1 MNDLYN
7 ARLQRTLNAIHME
20 PVDKIPFSYNGPAY
34 LAHEMGLTLKE
45 YHSDYARATDAVL
58 GFLQRH
64 PQIDTIHTPINCPYG
79 LVTLWL
85 SPVKVPG
92 KELPEDELWQMDEQE
107 IVTYE
112 DYVTIL
118 KEGFGP
124 WVQRVMKERLGDP
137 VGQMGPYLQYQPITV
152 RRLAEA
158 GLPVMNTGSSATPF
172 EHMCGGRT
180 LMNFFIDLVEEP
192 ELIKQVLDKVMEYDL
207 SSFERQLAAN
217 HPLGVWIGGWRGAPE
232 LLSHDTWMEFVWP
245 YLKKM
250 ILTAIDYGTLPILHF
265 DSCWDKE
272 LETLREL
279 PPRKCLLMLDGSTD
293 IRLAR
298 KVLDDRMCL
307 MGDVPARLLAF
318 GTPSEVYGYV
328 TRLIDD
334 VGPRTGLIVSSGCDT
349 PFNARPENVAA
360 MIQATQDYRPQ

>member
-1 MNDLYN
+1 
-7 ARLQRTLNAIHME
+7 ME

-34 LAHEMGLTLKE
+34 LARETGLTI
-45 YHSDYARATDAVL
+45 ARSITDFPAATDGVL
-58 GFLQRH
+58 RFFAAH
-64 PQIDTIHTPINCPYG
+64 PSVDTIHTPIISPHS
-79 LVTLWL
+79 LSTLWL
-85 SPVKVPG
+85 SPTLVPG
-92 KELPEDELWQMDEQE
+92 ADLPEDELWQVEEQE

-112 DYVTIL
+112 DYDAIL

-124 WVQRVMKERLGDP
+124 WVQRAMKERLGDP
-137 VGQMGPYLQYQPITV
+137 LARMQPYFDYEPICA
-152 RRLAEA
+152 RRLEEA
-158 GLPVMNTGSSATPF
+158 GIPIMNRGSSATPF

-180 LMNFFIDLVEEP
+180 LMNFFMDLVEEP
-192 ELIKQVLDKVMEYDL
+192 ELIHRVLDKVMEYDL
-207 SSFERQLAAN
+207 SSFEQQLAAN
-217 HPLGVWIGGWRGAPE
+217 RPLGVWVGGWRGAPE

-307 MGDVPARLLAF
+307 MGDVPAQMLAF
-318 GTPSEVYGYV
+318 GTPSEVYDYV

-334 VGPRTGLIVSSGCDT
+334 VGPKTGLIVSSGCDT
-349 PFNARPENVAA
+349 PLNARPENVAA
-360 MIQATQDYRPQ
+360 MIDAAAEYTL